1 MDYPNSI
8 STHDFK
14 FLTEPYEW
22 SSDIVVREQN
32 TTNRKWIG
40 RNCNLIMT
48 SAHDNIVG
56 HASYYQNGIDYLLF
70 GECFFPP
77 KYIFSGHLAFQKR
90 QYSTAAIIL
99 ACISHQEHQ
108 L

>member
-1 MDYPNSI
+1 
-8 STHDFK
+8 
-14 FLTEPYEW
+14 
-22 SSDIVVREQN
+22 
-32 TTNRKWIG
+32 
-40 RNCNLIMT
+40 MT
-48 SAHDNIVG
+48 SVHDNIVG
-56 HASYYQNGIDYLLF
+56 RASYYQNGIDYLLF